1 MASAAI
7 QTLAIFI
14 VSLRN
19 RYRFVFAAQQ
29 RCKLFGK
36 SLKFIINRSIRKT
49 SNKFLLPLT
58 VPVKQPTRL
67 APSLIFLVTAGF
79 LAQLCHGQ
87 TDQGFQAIQFST
99 TKPDQANQVNKGSL
113 EDRSKDAEDNPSP
126 TTTGKDDSPSA
137 GSQQPR
143 AGVNTGEEVSLE
155 SIDAELEKVN
165 ALPESDSPVI
175 AETKSFYQKAKLQIN
190 EAKEL
195 QASLAQFNDVIK
207 TAPEKLEQTQTLL
220 NQTDGEPK
228 LAFNAE
234 TPVEKLPEL
243 KELES
248 QKLDNE
254 IQIKSI
260 NKSIEDL
267 APAQRQTRVTAMQ
280 GSLTEVRAQLEEVEL
295 QLKTPP
301 AKDNQ
306 FFIRARRTQLLAERK
321 MLRLKVSS
329 LEAESDSYDATADLP
344 AIKMDYN
351 RKLVMQLT
359 KEITIIDGAI
369 NRRRQNEIDRIK
381 SIAIETQRNVI
392 EPLQKMAGDNVR
404 LTERLR
410 KLADDID
417 KFSKRE
423 TAIQAETARIEREQT
438 TTESRIRVVGLSD
451 SFGRMLQRNRNHL
464 IDAQQKHTPIN
475 QLNRDI
481 ADAQIAMFHWEDE
494 SELITNLEAS
504 AKEIV
509 ETLKRQGLISLPE
522 ATTKLKEE
530 TKKGKSPEEIAL
542 ADSQKLLTRR
552 TMILGELKK
561 LEDQRFQELVGNKA
575 AQVEL
580 EKVSGIYA
588 ELIDENILWVR
599 NAPPMGFSDV
609 NDIGQACL
617 RLASP
622 TRWHSVWENIRRS
635 ISQQFPTTMLII
647 MSSMSLF
654 MFRHRMVAELNRTG
668 DRAIKRGCR
677 MFGIT
682 LSAFVQTILLAVTKL
697 SPLLALGWLLSRNT
711 MASQF
716 STSFG
721 WALIWAFL
729 ISLPFEL
736 LNQSCRKNG
745 LVHSHFDWTEE
756 RRLLLKRNFDW
767 MFPIALPLLVI
778 LLLLPLLG
786 NESANGN
793 QSFNASAI
801 ANLIDGGQVDTGL
814 GDESS
819 SSMVRSRLSN
829 SEPWNRLGRLT
840 LLGLLLIAAVFS
852 ASVFHPK
859 GDLYDRKDLTGTNN
873 SRTKLEYLG
882 YLVAIGIPIVL
893 AAIAMVGYYYSSI
906 RIGESLVKTIALAI
920 VIILLYAGAMRFLL
934 VRRRNLRY
942 EQLVHQRNQARIAAE
957 QKDAA
962 VAAGTPSDMIEI
974 DLQNEPGLDIT
985 DVSRQARELTAVIFL
1000 LIAGGILLSIWQ
1012 YLLPATKIM
1021 DDIQLWPVQIAE
1033 RTEHVSLRDV
1043 IFSAIMFAMTY
1054 FGVRNMPGMLELL
1067 LLQRLPLDAGARYA
1081 VTSIFRYILL
1091 VFGAVL
1097 ALGYLKI
1104 PWSDYSWLVA
1114 AISVGLGFGLQEIV
1128 ANFVS
1133 GLILLLERPVRVGDV
1148 VTIDGTTGIVSRIQ
1162 MRATTVT
1169 NWDNQELIV
1178 PNKDLI
1184 SDKLLNWTLSSVVN
1198 RISLQFGV
1206 AYGTDPVFVRQIVLD
1221 AINSNR
1227 ALLKEPKPMVTFEE
1241 FGDSSLN
1248 FTLRCCISTIE
1259 RRWPII
1265 HELNVAINSVLKEH
1279 DIEIPFPQ
1287 RDLHIIDGSSPLEI
1301 TDKNADAEK

>member
-1 MASAAI
+1 M
-7 QTLAIFI
+7 F
-14 VSLRN
+14 
-19 RYRFVFAAQQ
+19 
-29 RCKLFGK
+29 LF
-36 SLKFIINRSIRKT
+36 
-49 SNKFLLPLT
+49 T
-58 VPVKQPTRL
+58 V
-67 APSLIFLVTAGF
+67 GF
-79 LAQLCHGQ
+79 LAQLTLGQ
-87 TDQGFQAIQFST
+87 TDQGFQAVQLST
-99 TKPDQANQVNKGSL
+99 TKTDQA
-113 EDRSKDAEDNPSP
+113 EKDNSNNAKANPAN
-126 TTTGKDDSPSA
+126 TTTEKAEVSPQPDSAANS
-137 GSQQPR
+137 S
-143 AGVNTGEEVSLE
+143 EEVSIE
-155 SIDAELEKVN
+155 SIDAELDKVN
-165 ALPESDSPVI
+165 ALPDSESPVI

-190 EAKEL
+190 EANEL
-195 QASLAQFNDVIK
+195 QASLTQFNNVIRS
-207 TAPEKLEQTQTLL
+207 APENLEQTQALL
-220 NQTDGEPK
+220 NKTDGESK
-228 LAFNAE
+228 LAFNDE

-260 NKSIEDL
+260 SKSIENL

-280 GSLTEVRAQLEEVEL
+280 EQLAEAAIQLDEVEL

-301 AKDNQ
+301 AKDNE
-306 FFIRARRTQLLAERK
+306 FFIRGRRTQLLAERK
-321 MLRLKVSS
+321 MLRLRISS
-329 LEAESDSYDATADLP
+329 LEAESDSYEATADLP

-359 KEITIIDGAI
+359 KEIAIIDRAI

-381 SIAIETQRNVI
+381 SMAIETQKSVI

-404 LTERLR
+404 LTEKLR
-410 KLADDID
+410 KLASDID
-417 KFSKRE
+417 KFSQRE

-464 IDAQQKHTPIN
+464 IDAKQQQTPIN
-475 QLNRDI
+475 QLNREI
-481 ADAQIAMFHWEDE
+481 ADAQISMFHWEDE
-494 SELITNLEAS
+494 SQLITDLEAS

-509 ETLKRQGLISLPE
+509 ETLKRQDM
-522 ATTKLKEE
+522 LKPLSDDEKIE
-530 TKKGKSPEEIAL
+530 DKAL
-542 ADSQKLLTRR
+542 ADSHKLLNRR

-561 LEDQRFQELVGNKA
+561 LEEQRFQELVGIKA

-580 EKVSGIYA
+580 EKVSEVYA

-599 NAPPMGFSDV
+599 NAPAVGLSDV
-609 NDIGQACL
+609 NDIGKACL

-622 TRWHSVWENIRRS
+622 TRWQSVWGNIRDS
-635 ISQQFPTTMLII
+635 ISRQFPITMLII
-647 MSSMSLF
+647 MFSMSLF

-682 LSAFVQTILLAVTKL
+682 ISAFVQTILLAITKL

-711 MASQF
+711 LASQF

-721 WALIWAFL
+721 WALIWTFL
-729 ISLPFEL
+729 IALPFEL

-745 LVHSHFDWTEE
+745 LVHSHFDWTEK

-767 MFPIALPLLVI
+767 MFPIAIPLLVI

-786 NESANGN
+786 NESTNGS
-793 QSFNASAI
+793 QGFNATAI

-814 GDESS
+814 GDEASS
-819 SSMVRSRLSN
+819 SEVKSRFSN
-829 SEPWNRLGRLT
+829 SEPWNRLGRLI

-852 ASVFHPK
+852 ACVFHPK
-859 GDLYDRKDLTGTNN
+859 GDLYDRKDLAATNN
-873 SRTKLEYLG
+873 PRTKLEYFS
-882 YLVAIGIPIVL
+882 YLVAIGIPLVL

-962 VAAGTPSDMIEI
+962 AAAGTQSDMIEI

-1021 DDIQLWPVQIAE
+1021 DDIQLWPVQLGE

-1091 VFGAVL
+1091 VFGAIL

-1148 VTIDGTTGIVSRIQ
+1148 VTIDGTTGVVSRIQ

-1169 NWDNQELIV
+1169 NWDNQELVV

-1287 RDLHIIDGSSPLEI
+1287 RDLHIINGPSPLEI

>member
-1 MASAAI
+1 MKQTTRLVPTLIFLITVGYLAEYSHGQNDPGFRAVQFPANRIAQSGKENSQEADANPAQTAIEKEASAAANSPQI
-7 QTLAIFI
+7 NSG
-14 VSLRN
+14 VS
-19 RYRFVFAAQQ
+19 
-29 RCKLFGK
+29 
-36 SLKFIINRSIRKT
+36 SSDE
-49 SNKFLLPLT
+49 
-58 VPVKQPTRL
+58 
-67 APSLIFLVTAGF
+67 VTA
-79 LAQLCHGQ
+79 Q
-87 TDQGFQAIQFST
+87 
-99 TKPDQANQVNKGSL
+99 
-113 EDRSKDAEDNPSP
+113 
-126 TTTGKDDSPSA
+126 
-137 GSQQPR
+137 
-143 AGVNTGEEVSLE
+143 
-155 SIDAELEKVN
+155 SIDAELEKVD
-165 ALPESDSPVI
+165 ALPDSDSPVF
-175 AETKSFYQKAKLQIN
+175 AETKSLYQKAKLQIN
-190 EAKEL
+190 EANEL
-195 QASLAQFNDVIK
+195 QASLAQFNNTIK
-207 TAPEKLEQTQTLL
+207 SAPEILEQTQALL
-220 NQTDGEPK
+220 NETDGESK
-228 LAFNAE
+228 LAFDDD
-234 TPVEKLPEL
+234 TPVEKLPDL
-243 KELES
+243 KELEA

-254 IQIKSI
+254 IRVKSI
-260 NKSIEDL
+260 SKTIENL
-267 APAQRQTRVTAMQ
+267 APAQRQSRVTEMQ
-280 GSLTEVRAQLEEVEL
+280 AQLAEATTALEEVEL

-301 AKDNQ
+301 AKDNE
-306 FFIRARRTQLLAERK
+306 FFVRARRTQLLTARK
-321 MLRLKVSS
+321 MLRLKINS
-329 LEAESDSYDATADLP
+329 LEAEEDSYDATADLP
-344 AIKMDYN
+344 AIKLDYN

-359 KEITIIDGAI
+359 KEITIIDSAI
-369 NRRRQNEIDRIK
+369 NRRRQNEIDRLK
-381 SIAIETQRNVI
+381 SMAIETQKSVI
-392 EPLQKMAGDNVR
+392 EPLKKMAGDNVS
-404 LTERLR
+404 LTEKLR
-410 KLADDID
+410 TLAHDID
-417 KFSKRE
+417 TFSQRI
-423 TAIQAETARIEREQT
+423 TAIQTETARIEREQT
-438 TTESRIRVVGLSD
+438 TTKSRIRVVGLSD

-464 IDAQQKHTPIN
+464 IDAKQQHTPIN
-475 QLNRDI
+475 QLNREI

-494 SELITNLEAS
+494 SQLITDLEGS

-509 ETLKRQGLISLPE
+509 ETLKRQGAI
-522 ATTKLKEE
+522 
-530 TKKGKSPEEIAL
+530 EIANEADADQEQAEKQKAAEEKAL
-542 ADSQKLLTRR
+542 NDSQKLLTRR

-561 LEDQRFQELVGNKA
+561 LEDQRFQELVGIKT
-575 AQVEL
+575 AQIEL
-580 EKVSGIYA
+580 DKVSEVYA

-599 NAPPMGFSDV
+599 NAPPMGFSDI
-609 NDIGQACL
+609 NDIGKACL
-617 RLASP
+617 QLASP
-622 TRWHSVWENIRRS
+622 NKWNSVWENMRDS
-635 ISQQFPTTMLII
+635 ISRQFPITMLII
-647 MSSMSLF
+647 ISSLSLF
-654 MFRHRMVAELNRTG
+654 LFRHRMVAELNRTG

-682 LSAFVQTILLAVTKL
+682 ISAFVQTILLAITKL
-697 SPLLALGWLLSRNT
+697 SPLLAIGWLLSRNT

-721 WALIWAFL
+721 WALIWTFFIA
-729 ISLPFEL
+729 LPFEL

-745 LVHSHFDWTEE
+745 LVHSHFDWSEE

-767 MFPIALPLLVI
+767 MFPIALPLLII
-778 LLLLPLLG
+778 LLLLPMLG
-786 NESANGN
+786 NDSANGN
-793 QSFNASAI
+793 TSFDATAI
-801 ANLIDGGQVDTGL
+801 ANLIDGGQVDSGL
-814 GDESS
+814 GDEAGRPAVKSS
-819 SSMVRSRLSN
+819 FSN
-829 SEPWNRLGRLT
+829 SESWNRLGRVI
-840 LLGLLLIAAVFS
+840 LLGLLVIAAVFS

-859 GDLYDRKDLTGTNN
+859 GDLYEKRDPAATNKP
-873 SRTKLEYLG
+873 RAQLEYFS
-882 YLVAIGIPIVL
+882 YFVAIAIPLVL

-906 RIGESLVKTIALAI
+906 RIGESLVKTISLAI

-942 EQLVHQRNQARIAAE
+942 EQLVHQRNQARLAAE

-962 VAAGTPSDMIEI
+962 AAAGTPSDLIEI

-1000 LIAGGILLSIWQ
+1000 MIAGGILLSIWQ

-1033 RTEHVSLRDV
+1033 RTEYVSLRDV
-1043 IFSAIMFAMTY
+1043 IFSAIMFALTY

-1081 VTSIFRYILL
+1081 VTSIFRYMLL

-1104 PWSDYSWLVA
+1104 PWSNYSWLVA

-1148 VTIDGTTGIVSRIQ
+1148 VTIDGTTGVVSRIQ

-1169 NWDNQELIV
+1169 NWDNQELVV

-1265 HELNVAINSVLKEH
+1265 HELNVAINTVLKEH

-1287 RDLHIIDGSSPLEI
+1287 RDLHIIDGTSPLEI